1 MSAIRIVT
9 DSTAYLPQEL
19 IDARAIKVVPLKVNF
34 GTEVFSEGVD
44 LSNDEFYERLKH
56 VEKLPTTSQPSV
68 GDFKLAYEE
77 LLGGGADGIISI
89 HIGEGISGTAQS
101 ARAAAAELA
110 GAQIAVVNSRVTG
123 PALAMIVIRIA
134 EEIEAG
140 KTLPELTALAE
151 ELALSTRMLFV
162 VDTLEYLHKGG
173 RIGGA
178 KAFMGSML
186 NVKPILGL
194 QNIIE
199 PVDKAR
205 GSAKAVSRMIELA
218 QEELAGRRAKIA
230 FTHSR
235 NLEGIMQVKDQV
247 VQALNCDP
255 DPVIINETGPVIG
268 THVGPGTLGLAFY
281 PL

>member
-9 DSTAYLPQEL
+9 DSTAYLPQEIIGKWAL
-19 IDARAIKVVPLKVNF
+19 KVVPLKVNF
-34 GTEVFSEGVD
+34 DTEVFSEGVD

-56 VEKLPTTSQPSV
+56 AEKLPTTSQPSV
-68 GDFKLAYEE
+68 GDFKVAYEE
-77 LLGGGADGIISI
+77 LLAGGAEGIISI
-89 HIGEGISGTAQS
+89 HIAEGISGTVQS
-101 ARAAAAELA
+101 ARAAAAEMG
-110 GAQIAVVNSRVTG
+110 GAQISAVNSRVTG

-151 ELALSTRMLFV
+151 ELALSTRIFFV

-178 KAFMGSML
+178 QAFMGSML
-186 NVKPILGL
+186 KVKPILSL
-194 QNIIE
+194 DNIIE

-205 GSAKAVSRMIELA
+205 GSAKAVARMIEMA
-218 QEELAGRRAKIA
+218 REELAGRRAKIA
-230 FTHSR
+230 LTHTR
-235 NLEGIMQVKDQV
+235 NLEAIMQMKDQV

-255 DPVIINETGPVIG
+255 VPVIINEIGPVIG
-268 THVGPGTLGLAFY
+268 THIGPGVLSVAFY

>member
-9 DSTAYLPQEL
+9 DSTAYLPQEIIGKWAL
-19 IDARAIKVVPLKVNF
+19 KVVPLKVNF
-34 GTEVFSEGVD
+34 DTEVFSEGVD

-56 VEKLPTTSQPSV
+56 AEKLPTTSQPSV
-68 GDFKLAYEE
+68 GDFKVAYEE
-77 LLGGGADGIISI
+77 LLAGGAEGIISI
-89 HIGEGISGTAQS
+89 HIAEGISGTVQS
-101 ARAAAAELA
+101 ARAAAAEMG
-110 GAQIAVVNSRVTG
+110 GAQISAVNSRVTG

-151 ELALSTRMLFV
+151 ELALSTRIFFV

-178 KAFMGSML
+178 QAFMGSML
-186 NVKPILGL
+186 NVKPILSL
-194 QNIIE
+194 DNIIE

-205 GSAKAVSRMIELA
+205 GRAKAVARMIEMA
-218 QEELAGRRAKIA
+218 REELAGRRAKIA
-230 FTHSR
+230 FTHTR
-235 NLEGIMQVKDQV
+235 NLEAIMQMKDQV

-255 DPVIINETGPVIG
+255 VPVIINEIGPVIG
-268 THVGPGTLGLAFY
+268 THIGPGVLSVAFY

>member
-19 IDARAIKVVPLKVNF
+19 IDTMAIKVVPLKVNF
-34 GTEVFSEGVD
+34 DTEVFSEGVD
-44 LSNDEFYERLKH
+44 LNNDEFYERLKH

-68 GDFKLAYEE
+68 WDFKVAYKE
-77 LLGGGADGIISI
+77 LLAGGADGIISI
-89 HIGEGISGTAQS
+89 HIAEGISGTAQS
-101 ARAAAAELA
+101 ARAAAAELP
-110 GAQIAVVNSRVTG
+110 GAQIAVVNSRVAG
-123 PALAMIVIRIA
+123 CALAMIVIQIA
-134 EEIEAG
+134 KELEAG
-140 KTLPELTALAE
+140 MSLPDLQALSEGLAE
-151 ELALSTRMLFV
+151 KVRIFFV

-205 GSAKAVSRMIELA
+205 GRAKAVARMIELA
-218 QEELAGRRAKIA
+218 QEELAGRSAKIA
-230 FTHSR
+230 FTHTR
-235 NLEGIMQVKDQV
+235 DLEGIMQVKDQV
-247 VQALNCDP
+247 VEALKCDP
-255 DPVIINETGPVIG
+255 VPVIINEIGPVIG
-268 THVGPGTLGLAFY
+268 THIGPGTLSLAFY
-281 PL
+281 PQ

>member
-9 DSTAYLPQEL
+9 DSTAYLPEE
-19 IDARAIKVVPLKVNF
+19 IIATRAIKVVPLKVNF
-34 GTEVFSEGVD
+34 DTEVFSEGVD
-44 LSNDEFYERLKH
+44 LANDEFYERLKH

-68 GDFKLAYEE
+68 GDFKVAYQE
-77 LLGGGADGIISI
+77 LLDGGAEGIISI
-89 HIGEGISGTAQS
+89 HIAEGISGTAQS
-101 ARAAAAELA
+101 ARAAAAEIP
-110 GAQIAVVNSRVTG
+110 GAKIAVVNSRVAG
-123 PALAMIVIRIA
+123 CALAMLVMRIA
-134 EEIEAG
+134 SELEAG
-140 KTLPELTALAE
+140 MSLEDAQALAE
-151 ELALSTRMLFV
+151 ELADKVRIFFV

-186 NVKPILGL
+186 NVKPILSL

-205 GSAKAVSRMIELA
+205 GRTKAVSRMIELA
-218 QEELAGRRAKIA
+218 QEELAGREARIA
-230 FTHSR
+230 FTHTR
-235 NLEGIMQVKDQV
+235 DFEGIMQVKDQV
-247 VQALNCDP
+247 IKTLKCDP

-268 THVGPGTLGLAFY
+268 AHIGPGTLSLAFY